1 MSFMKNIQVAGF
13 WKKFALIAIP
23 FFVVLVI
30 ISLIMSNAKAF
41 FSFDLEV
48 ISELNFSEGK
58 WKQFFAIKLVISLLY
73 GFVIAVK
80 KSK

>member
-1 MSFMKNIQVAGF
+1 MNIIKDIQAPGF

-41 FSFDLEV
+41 FSFDFGV

-58 WKQFFAIKLVISLLY
+58 WKQFFAIKIVISVLY
-73 GFVIAVK
+73 GFIVALK
-80 KSK
+80 KRK